1 VRPDDKRW
9 AIGITVGIA
18 AFFALVIMAGR
29 VYLTDVDRAFTI
41 SDASETIEARLA
53 IWLLRNDSKNIPI
66 QVNPPVEGTLEF
78 GGRKVYIQKE
88 YMAANSQAT
97 LQMRSARRILVD
109 SDSPPT
115 SAQLEVE
122 VLHFKAPTHR
132 AVIVVEPDPNMTRST
147 ELYLDEIDPTR
158 VRYETIDL
166 NPRWTKELFGHRY
179 SAKLREKFF
188 TFSGQDDLWR
198 VDAYDSISHTT
209 ESFDAM
215 ALFKVRT
222 KLTLAWDD
230 GTRASTDWMETQ
242 FFAVDLV

>member
-1 VRPDDKRW
+1 MRPDDKRW

-18 AFFALVIMAGR
+18 AFFALVILAGR
-29 VYLTDVDRAFTI
+29 VYLTDLDDAFTI
-41 SDASETIEARLA
+41 SDATDTIEARLT
-53 IWLLRNDSKNIPI
+53 IWMLRNDSKNMPVQI
-66 QVNPPVEGTLEF
+66 NPPVEGTLDF
-78 GGRKVYIQKE
+78 GGRKVYIQRE

-97 LQMRSARRILVD
+97 LQIRSARQVLVD

-115 SAQLEVE
+115 STQLEVE
-122 VLHFKAPTHR
+122 VLHFRAPTHR
-132 AVIVVEPDPNMTRST
+132 TVIVVEPDPNMTRST
-147 ELYLDEIDPTR
+147 ELYMDEINATR
-158 VRYETIDL
+158 VRYESIDL
-166 NPRWTKELFGHRY
+166 EPRWTRQLFGDRY
-179 SAKLREKFF
+179 SAKLREEFF
-188 TFSGQDDLWR
+188 TFSGEDDFWR

-215 ALFKVRT
+215 ALFKVRA

>member
-1 VRPDDKRW
+1 MRPDDKRW

-18 AFFALVIMAGR
+18 AFFALVILAGR
-29 VYLTDVDRAFTI
+29 AYLTDLDDAFTI
-41 SDASETIEARLA
+41 SGATDTIEARLT
-53 IWLLRNDSKNIPI
+53 IWMLRNDSKNIPVQI
-66 QVNPPVEGTLEF
+66 NPPVEGTLEF
-78 GGRKVYIQKE
+78 GGRKVYIQRE

-97 LQMRSARRILVD
+97 LQIRSARRVLVD

-115 SAQLEVE
+115 STQLEVE
-122 VLHFKAPTHR
+122 VLHFRAPTHR
-132 AVIVVEPDPNMTRST
+132 TVIVVEPDPNMTRST
-147 ELYLDEIDPTR
+147 ELYLDEINATR
-158 VRYETIDL
+158 VRYESVDL
-166 NPRWTKELFGHRY
+166 ELRWTRQLFGDRY
-179 SAKLREKFF
+179 SAKLREEFF
-188 TFSGQDDLWR
+188 TFSGEDDLWR

-215 ALFKVRT
+215 ALLKVRA

>member
-18 AFFALVIMAGR
+18 AFFALVILAGR
-29 VYLTDVDRAFTI
+29 VYFTDLDLSFTI
-41 SDASETIEARLA
+41 SDASEKIEAGLT

-66 QVNPPVEGTLEF
+66 QINPPVEGTIEF

-97 LQMRSARRILVD
+97 LQMRSARRILVN

-115 SAQLEVE
+115 STQLEVE

-132 AVIVVEPDPNMTRST
+132 ALIVVDPDPNMTRST
-147 ELYLDEIDPTR
+147 ELYLDEIEATR

-166 NPRWTKELFGHRY
+166 QAKWTKELFGQRY
-179 SAKLREKFF
+179 SAKLREEFF

-198 VDAYDSISHTT
+198 VDAFDSISQTT
-209 ESFDAM
+209 ESFNAM
-215 ALFKVRT
+215 ALFKVRV

-230 GTRASTDWMETQ
+230 GTQASTEWMETQ